1 LERQTR
7 ITHNGTI
14 SVRHLPRETRLFHLE
29 VMFDDYHPHMEK
41 LRAQEPPQHFHYL
54 QVEYIQ
60 MVEGELYVDVGDKRI
75 LLTPSDGELG
85 IPA

>member
-1 LERQTR
+1 
-7 ITHNGTI
+7 
-14 SVRHLPRETRLFHLE
+14 
-29 VMFDDYHPHMEK
+29 MFDDYHPHMEK